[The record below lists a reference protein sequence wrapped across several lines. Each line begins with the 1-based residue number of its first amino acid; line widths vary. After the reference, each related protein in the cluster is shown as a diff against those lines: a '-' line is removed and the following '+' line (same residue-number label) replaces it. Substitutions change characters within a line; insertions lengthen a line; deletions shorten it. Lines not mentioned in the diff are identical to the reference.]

1 MRTLHDGHR
10 ERIRKRYFENGVD
23 GMQPHEVLELALFY
37 AIPRKN
43 TNVIAHELLNKFGT
57 ISAVF
62 DAPLKLLEEVDG
74 IGRSAAKFIK
84 LIPELSRIYMED
96 KYNNDDNIVTD
107 DAICDRICLKLL
119 NRTDEMVAAVL
130 LDAKGKLVYDGIVS
144 KGTINSVDICIRKI
158 VELVMTYN
166 ACSIVIGHN
175 HPSGMAIPS
184 NDDITTTKKLFQ
196 ILSTMKVTLLDHI
209 IVADNEYTSLRDS
222 EISEDIF
229 S

>member
-1 MRTLHDGHR
+1 M
-10 ERIRKRYFENGVD
+10 
-23 GMQPHEVLELALFY
+23 
-37 AIPRKN
+37 
-43 TNVIAHELLNKFGT
+43 
-57 ISAVF
+57 S
-62 DAPLKLLEEVDG
+62 
-74 IGRSAAKFIK
+74 
-84 LIPELSRIYMED
+84 SRIYMED